1 MFVSLQFKLELKK
14 EDKEKLIR
22 LMRKQSS
29 AIRVAYNMLKE
40 LEKEKTKNPHAQIYH
55 RLRQLFPELPTK
67 YIDSAI
73 YKAKQYPTDK
83 PVVFGS
89 KKLFEKLCKN
99 HLTGKTREELK
110 KQWRELRQGTLISI
124 GSRHEAVKGNL
135 LLRFMELDGKLHLRI
150 TTGNREFIYA
160 KVLREP
166 SNSKDKWLTF
176 MAMLLESWQT
186 QNYFA
191 YTVELKLRDGETY
204 GSVSFELPT
213 PEVKYTKEN
222 GVIAI
227 DTNASPIHLAIA
239 EVSKTGELLSYQ
251 TISLHHLLG
260 LSQNSKDHQ
269 EWILAHQLLDLA
281 IQKGKAIAVEN
292 LKKLKKGMRG
302 DGKATL
308 RKRLHQ
314 WNAKKFLQ
322 KLKRVAMLKGVEVI
336 EVNPAYTSV
345 IGMLKYAPQL
355 SIDKD
360 IAGAYV
366 IGRRALGFKE
376 DTPENYEK
384 LLKDRTYL
392 EFALK
397 RYEEREKE
405 LRELLEK
412 ETNQYKRN
420 ALKSELRS
428 VENSKKLLT
437 HLVQSLQ
444 SESSSCE
451 GTYGRNPEQGRVT
464 KTTLQ
469 SAWQVLK
476 VALLF
481 PILGKVLPRDLSPLK
496 PVLVEG
502 VWDRVRSRLV
512 PLEAGGTVP
521 TRDFQNSLKD
531 DKAQVSKRARAFLSL
546 SMPSFIISSERQ

>member
-1 MFVSLQFKLELKK
+1 MFVSLQFKLELKR
-14 EDKEKLIR
+14 EDREKLIK

-29 AIRVAYNMLKE
+29 AIRTAYNMLKK
-40 LEKEKTKNPHAQIYH
+40 LEKEKTKNPHSQIYH
-55 RLRQLFPELPTK
+55 RLRQLFPDLPTK

-83 PVVFGS
+83 PVVFGG
-89 KKLFEKLCKN
+89 KRLFEKLCKN
-99 HLTGKTREELK
+99 HLTGKVREGLK
-110 KQWRELRQGTLISI
+110 KQWKEQRQGTLISI
-124 GSRHEAVKGNL
+124 GSKADKGNRL
-135 LLRFMELDGKLHLRI
+135 TRFEDLNGQLHLRI
-150 TTGNREFIYA
+150 NTGNRQFIYA
-160 KVLREP
+160 RVLREP
-166 SNSKDKWLTF
+166 SNSKDKWITF

-186 QNYFA
+186 KNYFA
-191 YTVELKLRDGETY
+191 YTVELKLRDGEVY
-204 GSVSFELPT
+204 GSVSFEIPT
-213 PEVKYTKEN
+213 PEVRYTKEN

-251 TISLHHLLG
+251 TINLHHLIG

-281 IQKGKAIAVEN
+281 IQKGKGIAVEN

-308 RKRLHQ
+308 RKILRN

-322 KLKRVAMLKGVEVI
+322 KLKRVAMLKGVEVV

-376 DTPENYEK
+376 DMPENYER
-384 LLKDRTYL
+384 LLKDKVYL

-397 RYEEREKE
+397 RYEDREKE
-405 LRELLEK
+405 LTELIEK
-412 ETNQYKRN
+412 EGNQYKRN
-420 ALKSELRS
+420 ALESEAKT
-428 VENSKKLLT
+428 VKNAKELLT
-437 HLVQSLQ
+437 HLIQSLQ
-444 SESSSCE
+444 SEPSSCE
-451 GTYGRNPEQGRVT
+451 GANGRNPEQGRVA

-496 PVLVEG
+496 PLLVEG

-512 PLEAGGTVP
+512 PLEAEGTVLMK
-521 TRDFQNSLKD
+521 DF
-531 DKAQVSKRARAFLSL
+531 
-546 SMPSFIISSERQ
+546 

>member
-1 MFVSLQFKLELKK
+1 MFVSLQFKLELKR
-14 EDKEKLIR
+14 EDEEILIKL
-22 LMRKQSS
+22 MCKQSS
-29 AIRVAYNMLKE
+29 AIRTAYNMLKE
-40 LEKEKTKNPHAQIYH
+40 LEKEKAKKPHAQIYQ
-55 RLRQLFPELPTK
+55 RLRKLFPELPTK

-83 PVVFGS
+83 SVVFGGRR
-89 KKLFEKLCKN
+89 LFEKLCKN
-99 HLTGKTREELK
+99 HLSGKAREKLK
-110 KQWRELRQGTLISI
+110 GQWREIRQGTLISI
-124 GSRHEAVKGNL
+124 GSKADKGNRL
-135 LLRFMELDGKLHLRI
+135 ARFEDLNGQLCLRI

-186 QNYFA
+186 QSYFP
-191 YTVELKLRDGETY
+191 YTVELKLRDGEVY
-204 GSVSFELPT
+204 GSVSFEIPT
-213 PEVKYTKEN
+213 PEIKYTKEN

-227 DTNASPIHLAIA
+227 DTNASPIHLAIV

-251 TISLHHLLG
+251 AISLHHLLG

-269 EWILAHQLLDLA
+269 EWILAHQIVDLA
-281 IQKGKAIAVEN
+281 IQKGKAIAIEN
-292 LKKLKKGMRG
+292 LKKLKKGTRG
-302 DGKATL
+302 DGKTKL
-308 RKRLHQ
+308 RKILHN

-322 KLKRVAMLKGVEVI
+322 KLKRVAMLKGVEMI
-336 EVNPAYTSV
+336 EVNPAYTSI

-376 DTPENYEK
+376 DMLENYER
-384 LLKDRTYL
+384 LLKDKAYL

-405 LRELLEK
+405 LTELVEK
-412 ETNQYKRN
+412 ETNEYKRN
-420 ALKSELRS
+420 ALENELRN
-428 VENSKKLLT
+428 VEYAKKLLT
-437 HLVQSLQ
+437 NLLQSLQ
-444 SESSSCE
+444 GEPSGCE
-451 GTYGRNPEQGRVT
+451 GAYGRNPEQGRVA

-481 PILGKVLPRDLSPLK
+481 PILGRILPRDLSPLK

-512 PLEAGGTVP
+512 PLEAGGAS
-521 TRDFQNSLKD
+521 R
-531 DKAQVSKRARAFLSL
+531 
-546 SMPSFIISSERQ
+546 

>member
-14 EDKEKLIR
+14 EDKEKLIK

-40 LEKEKTKNPHAQIYH
+40 LEKEKAKNPNAQIYH

-83 PVVFGS
+83 PVVFGGRR
-89 KKLFEKLCKN
+89 LFEKLCKN
-99 HLTGKTREELK
+99 HLTGKVREKLK

-124 GSRHEAVKGNL
+124 GSKADKGNRL
-135 LLRFMELDGKLHLRI
+135 TRFEDLNGQLHLRI

-160 KVLREP
+160 RVLREP

-186 QNYFA
+186 KNYFA
-191 YTVELKLRDGETY
+191 YTVELKLREGEVY
-204 GSVSFELPT
+204 GSVSFEIPT
-213 PEVKYTKEN
+213 PKVKYTKEN

-260 LSQNSKDHQ
+260 LSQNNKDHQ
-269 EWILAHQLLDLA
+269 EWILAHQIVDLA
-281 IQKGKAIAVEN
+281 IEKGKAIAVEN
-292 LKKLKKGMRG
+292 LKKLKRGMRG
-302 DGKATL
+302 DGKAEL

-314 WNAKKFLQ
+314 GNTKKFLQ

-336 EVNPAYTSV
+336 EVNPAYTSI

-384 LLKDRTYL
+384 LLKDKAYL
-392 EFALK
+392 EFALRK
-397 RYEEREKE
+397 YEEREKE
-405 LRELLEK
+405 LIELIATESN
-412 ETNQYKRN
+412 EYKRN
-420 ALKSELRS
+420 ALESELRS
-428 VENSKKLLT
+428 VEYAKNVLVNLL
-437 HLVQSLQ
+437 QSLQ
-444 SESSSCE
+444 SEPSSCE
-451 GTYGRNPEQGRVT
+451 GAYGRNPEQGRVA

-469 SAWQVLK
+469 SAWRVLK

-521 TRDFQNSLKD
+521 IRDF
-531 DKAQVSKRARAFLSL
+531 
-546 SMPSFIISSERQ
+546 

>member
-1 MFVSLQFKLELKK
+1 MFVSLQFKLELKREYK
-14 EDKEKLIR
+14 QKLIK
-22 LMRKQSS
+22 LMLKQSS

-40 LEKEKTKNPHAQIYH
+40 LEKEKTRNPHAQIYQ
-55 RLRQLFPELPTK
+55 RLRQLFPELPTR

-73 YKAKQYPTDK
+73 YKAKQYPKDK
-83 PVVFGS
+83 PVVFGGRR
-89 KKLFEKLCKN
+89 LFEKLCKN
-99 HLTGKTREELK
+99 HLTGKARERLK

-124 GSRHEAVKGNL
+124 GSKSDRGNRL
-135 LLRFMELDGKLHLRI
+135 MRFEDLNGQLCLRI

-166 SNSKDKWLTF
+166 SNSKDKWITF
-176 MAMLLESWQT
+176 MLMLLESWQN
-186 QNYFA
+186 QRYFA
-191 YTVELKLRDGETY
+191 YTVELKLREGEVY
-204 GSVSFELPT
+204 GSVSFEIPA
-213 PEVKYTKEN
+213 PEVRYTKEN

-251 TISLHHLLG
+251 TISLHHFLK

-269 EWILAHQLLDLA
+269 EWILAHQIVDLA
-281 IQKGKAIAVEN
+281 IQRNKAIAIEN
-292 LKKLKKGMRG
+292 LKKLKRGMRG
-302 DGKATL
+302 DGKAEL

-322 KLKRVAMLKGVEVI
+322 KLKRVAMLKGVEIV
-336 EVNPAYTSV
+336 EVNPAYTSI

-355 SIDKD
+355 NIDKD

-376 DTPENYEK
+376 DMPENYEK
-384 LLKDRTYL
+384 LLKDKAYL

-397 RYEEREKE
+397 KYEEREKE
-405 LRELLEK
+405 LRELIEK
-412 ETNQYKRN
+412 ETNEYKRN
-420 ALKSELRS
+420 ALESELRS
-428 VENSKKLLT
+428 VEYAKKLLT
-437 HLVQSLQ
+437 NLIQSLQ

-451 GTYGRNPEQGRVT
+451 GANGRNPEQGRGNLASSV
-464 KTTLQ
+464 
-469 SAWQVLK
+469 AWQVLR

-502 VWDRVRSRLV
+502 VWDRVRHSNGLV

-521 TRDFQNSLKD
+521 IRDF
-531 DKAQVSKRARAFLSL
+531 
-546 SMPSFIISSERQ
+546 

>member
-1 MFVSLQFKLELKK
+1 MFVSLQLKLELKK
-14 EDKEKLIR
+14 EDKEKLIK

-29 AIRVAYNMLKE
+29 AIHVAYNMLKE
-40 LEKEKTKNPHAQIYH
+40 LEKEKTRNPHTQIYQ

-67 YIDSAI
+67 YVDSAI

-83 PVVFGS
+83 PVVFGGRR
-89 KKLFEKLCKN
+89 LFKKLCKN
-99 HLTGKTREELK
+99 HLTGKVREGLK
-110 KQWRELRQGTLISI
+110 KQWKEQRQGTLISI
-124 GSRHEAVKGNL
+124 GSKADKGNRL
-135 LLRFMELDGKLHLRI
+135 TRFEDLNGQLCLRI

-186 QNYFA
+186 QGYFP
-191 YTVELKLRDGETY
+191 YKVELKLRNGEIY
-204 GSVSFELPT
+204 GSVSFEIPT
-213 PEVKYTKEN
+213 PEVRYTKDN

-251 TISLHHLLG
+251 TISLHQLLG

-269 EWILAHQLLDLA
+269 EWILAHQIADLA
-281 IQKGKAIAVEN
+281 IQKNKAIAIEN
-292 LKKLKKGMRG
+292 LKKLRKGMRG
-302 DGKATL
+302 DGKAEL
-308 RKRLHQ
+308 RKRLHN

-322 KLKRVAMLKGVEVI
+322 KLKRVAMLKGVEVV
-336 EVNPAYTSV
+336 EVNPAYTSA

-355 SIDKD
+355 NIDKD

-397 RYEEREKE
+397 RYEEREKKLTE
-405 LRELLEK
+405 LVEK
-412 ETNQYKRN
+412 ETNEYKRN

-428 VENSKKLLT
+428 VEDAKKLLT
-437 HLVQSLQ
+437 NLIQSLQ
-444 SESSSCE
+444 SEPSSCE
-451 GTYGRNPEQGRVT
+451 GANGRNPKQGRGSIASS
-464 KTTLQ
+464 
-469 SAWQVLK
+469 SAWLVLR

-496 PVLVEG
+496 PLLVEG
-502 VWDRVRSRLV
+502 VWDRVRSRLA
-512 PLEAGGTVP
+512 PLEVGGAS
-521 TRDFQNSLKD
+521 R
-531 DKAQVSKRARAFLSL
+531 
-546 SMPSFIISSERQ
+546 

>member
-1 MFVSLQFKLELKK
+1 MFVSLQFKLELKR
-14 EDKEKLIR
+14 EDKQKLIK
-22 LMRKQSS
+22 LMHKQSS

-40 LEKEKTKNPHAQIYH
+40 LEKEKTRNPHAQIYQ

-83 PVVFGS
+83 PVVFGG
-89 KKLFEKLCKN
+89 KRLFEKLCKN
-99 HLTGKTREELK
+99 HLSGKAREKLK
-110 KQWRELRQGTLISI
+110 NQWRELRQGTLISI
-124 GSRHEAVKGNL
+124 GSKAGKGNRL
-135 LLRFMELDGKLHLRI
+135 MRFEDLNGQLCLRI
-150 TTGNREFIYA
+150 STGNREFIYA

-186 QNYFA
+186 KNYFA
-191 YTVELKLRDGETY
+191 YTVELKLRDGEVY
-204 GSVSFELPT
+204 GSVSFEIPK

-251 TISLHHLLG
+251 TINLHHLLG
-260 LSQNSKDHQ
+260 LSKNGKDHQ
-269 EWILAHQLLDLA
+269 EWILAHKIVDLA
-281 IQKGKAIAVEN
+281 IQKGKAIAMEN

-308 RKRLHQ
+308 RRRLHN

-355 SIDKD
+355 NIDKD

-366 IGRRALGFKE
+366 IGRRALGFRE
-376 DTPENYEK
+376 DMPENYER
-384 LLKDRTYL
+384 LLKDKAYL
-392 EFALK
+392 EFVLK

-405 LRELLEK
+405 LKELLEK
-412 ETNQYKRN
+412 ETNEYKRN

-428 VENSKKLLT
+428 VEDAKELLA
-437 HLVQSLQ
+437 HLIQSLQ

-451 GTYGRNPEQGRVT
+451 GAYGRNPEQGRGI
-464 KTTLQ
+464 KASS

-481 PILGKVLPRDLSPLK
+481 PILGRVLPRDLSPLN
-496 PVLVEG
+496 PILVEG
-502 VWDRVRSRLV
+502 AWDRVRSRLV
-512 PLEAGGTVP
+512 PLEAGGTVLMK
-521 TRDFQNSLKD
+521 DF
-531 DKAQVSKRARAFLSL
+531 
-546 SMPSFIISSERQ
+546 

>member
-1 MFVSLQFKLELKK
+1 MFVSLQFKLELRK
-14 EDKEKLIR
+14 EDKEKLIK

-29 AIRVAYNMLKE
+29 AIRIAYDMLRE
-40 LEKEKTKNPHAQIYH
+40 LEKEKTRNPHAQIYH
-55 RLRQLFPELPTK
+55 RLRQLFPELPTR

-83 PVVFGS
+83 LVVFGG
-89 KKLFEKLCKN
+89 KRLFEKLCKN
-99 HLTGKTREELK
+99 HLTGKAREGLK
-110 KQWRELRQGTLISI
+110 KQWREQRQGTLISI
-124 GSRHEAVKGNL
+124 GSKSDKGNRL
-135 LLRFMELDGKLHLRI
+135 TRFEDINEQLYLRI

-166 SNSKDKWLTF
+166 SNSKDKWITF
-176 MAMLLESWQT
+176 IAMLLESWQT
-186 QNYFA
+186 QSYFP
-191 YTVELKLRDGETY
+191 YTVELKLRNGGVY

-213 PEVKYTKEN
+213 PKVRYTKEN

-251 TISLHHLLG
+251 TINLYHLLG
-260 LSQNSKDHQ
+260 LSQNSKDYQ
-269 EWILAHQLLDLA
+269 EWILAHQLLNLA

-292 LKKLKKGMRG
+292 LKKLRKGKRG
-302 DGKATL
+302 DGKAEL
-308 RKRLHQ
+308 RKRLHH

-322 KLKRVAMLKGVEVI
+322 KLKRVAMLKGVEIV
-336 EVNPAYTSV
+336 EVHPAYTSV
-345 IGMLKYAPQL
+345 IGMLKYAPQFN
-355 SIDKD
+355 IDKD

-376 DTPENYEK
+376 YTPENYER
-384 LLKDRTYL
+384 LLKDKAYL

-405 LRELLEK
+405 LKELLEK
-412 ETNQYKRN
+412 ETNEYKRN
-420 ALKSELRS
+420 ALKSELKN
-428 VENSKKLLT
+428 VQNGKNLLVN
-437 HLVQSLQ
+437 LIQSLQ
-444 SESSSCE
+444 SEPSSCE
-451 GTYGRNPEQGRVT
+451 GAYGRNPEQGRVA

-469 SAWQVLK
+469 STWQVLR

-481 PILGKVLPRDLSPLK
+481 PILGRVLPRDLSPLK
-496 PVLVEG
+496 PLLVEG

-521 TRDFQNSLKD
+521 IREF
-531 DKAQVSKRARAFLSL
+531 
-546 SMPSFIISSERQ
+546 

>member
-1 MFVSLQFKLELKK
+1 MFVSLQFKLEPKK
-14 EDKEKLIR
+14 EDKEKLIK
-22 LMRKQSS
+22 LMRNQSS

-40 LEKEKTKNPHAQIYH
+40 LEKEETKNPHAQVYQ

-83 PVVFGS
+83 PVVFGGRR
-89 KKLFEKLCKN
+89 LFEKLCKN
-99 HLTGKTREELK
+99 HLTGKLRERLK
-110 KQWRELRQGTLISI
+110 KQWKELRQGTLISI
-124 GSRHEAVKGNL
+124 GSKTDKGNRL
-135 LLRFMELDGKLHLRI
+135 TRFEDLNGQLYIRI

-166 SNSKDKWLTF
+166 SNSKDKWITF
-176 MAMLLESWQT
+176 TAMLLESWQT
-186 QNYFA
+186 QSYFP
-191 YTVELKLRDGETY
+191 YTVELKLRDGEVY
-204 GSVSFELPT
+204 GNVSFEIPT
-213 PEVKYTKEN
+213 PEVRYTKEN
-222 GVIAI
+222 GVLAI
-227 DTNASPIHLAIA
+227 DINASPIHLAIA

-269 EWILAHQLLDLA
+269 EWILAHQIVDIA
-281 IQKGKAIAVEN
+281 IQKGKAIAIEN

-302 DGKATL
+302 DGKAKL

-322 KLKRVAMLKGVEVI
+322 KLKRVAMLKGVEIV
-336 EVNPAYTSV
+336 EVHPAYTSV

-355 SIDKD
+355 NIDKD

-366 IGRRALGFKE
+366 IGRRALGFRE
-376 DTPENYEK
+376 DTPENYER
-384 LLKDRTYL
+384 LLKDKAYL

-405 LRELLEK
+405 LTELIEK
-412 ETNQYKRN
+412 ESNEYKRN
-420 ALKSELRS
+420 ALESELNN
-428 VENSKKLLT
+428 VEKAKKILT
-437 HLVQSLQ
+437 HLIQSLQ
-444 SESSSCE
+444 SEPSGCE
-451 GTYGRNPEQGRVT
+451 GAYGRNPEQGETKKVSQIAWRV
-464 KTTLQ
+464 LR
-469 SAWQVLK
+469 

-481 PILGKVLPRDLSPLK
+481 PVLGRVLPRDLSPLK
-496 PVLVEG
+496 PVLVKG

-512 PLEAGGTVP
+512 PLGAGGTVP
-521 TRDFQNSLKD
+521 IRDF
-531 DKAQVSKRARAFLSL
+531 
-546 SMPSFIISSERQ
+546 

>member
-1 MFVSLQFKLELKK
+1 MLVSLQFKLELKK
-14 EDKEKLIR
+14 EDKEKLIQ

-40 LEKEKTKNPHAQIYH
+40 LEKEKTKNPRAQIYQ
-55 RLRQLFPELPTK
+55 RLRQLFPDLPTK

-73 YKAKQYPTDK
+73 YKAKQYPADK
-83 PVVFGS
+83 PVVFGG
-89 KKLFEKLCKN
+89 KRLFEKLCKN
-99 HLTGKTREELK
+99 HLTGKVRERLK

-124 GSRHEAVKGNL
+124 GSKADKGNRL
-135 LLRFMELDGKLHLRI
+135 IRFEDLNGQLYLRI

-166 SNSKDKWLTF
+166 SNSKDKWITF
-176 MAMLLESWQT
+176 MLMLLESWQT
-186 QNYFA
+186 KNYFA
-191 YTVELKLRDGETY
+191 YTVELKLKNGEVY
-204 GSVSFELPT
+204 GNVSFELPT
-213 PEVKYTKEN
+213 PKVKYTKEN

-227 DTNASPIHLAIA
+227 DVNASPIHLAVA
-239 EVSKTGELLSYQ
+239 EVSKTGELLNYK

-269 EWILAHQLLDLA
+269 EWILAHKLIDLA
-281 IQKGKAIAVEN
+281 IQKGKAIAIEN

-302 DGKATL
+302 DGKAEL
-308 RKRLHQ
+308 RKRLHK

-345 IGMLKYAPQL
+345 IGVLKYAPQL
-355 SIDKD
+355 NIDKD

-366 IGRRALGFKE
+366 IGRRALGFEE
-376 DTPENYEK
+376 DAPENYEK
-384 LLKDRTYL
+384 LLKDKAYL

-405 LRELLEK
+405 LTELIDK
-412 ETNQYKRN
+412 ETNEYKRN
-420 ALKSELRS
+420 VLESELRS
-428 VENSKKLLT
+428 VEDARKLLAN
-437 HLVQSLQ
+437 LIQSLQ
-444 SESSSCE
+444 SEPSSCK
-451 GTYGRNPEQGRVT
+451 GANGRNPEQGRVA

-469 SAWQVLK
+469 SAWQVLR

-496 PVLVEG
+496 PLLVEG

-512 PLEAGGTVP
+512 PLEAGGTS
-521 TRDFQNSLKD
+521 R
-531 DKAQVSKRARAFLSL
+531 
-546 SMPSFIISSERQ
+546 

>member
-14 EDKEKLIR
+14 EDKEKLIK

-29 AIRVAYNMLKE
+29 AIRVVYNMLKE
-40 LEKEKTKNPHAQIYH
+40 LEKEKTRNPHAQIYH

-83 PVVFGS
+83 PVVFGGRR
-89 KKLFEKLCKN
+89 LFEKLCKN
-99 HLTGKTREELK
+99 HLTGKLRERLK

-124 GSRHEAVKGNL
+124 GSKSDRGNRL
-135 LLRFMELDGKLHLRI
+135 TRFEDLNGQLHLRI

-166 SNSKDKWLTF
+166 SNSKDKWITF

-191 YTVELKLRDGETY
+191 YTVELKLREGEVY
-204 GSVSFELPT
+204 GSVSFEIPA
-213 PEVKYTKEN
+213 PEVRYTKEN

-227 DTNASPIHLAIA
+227 DTNASPIHLAIV

-251 TISLHHLLG
+251 IISLHHFLK

-269 EWILAHQLLDLA
+269 EWILAHQIIDLA
-281 IQKGKAIAVEN
+281 IQINKAIGIEN
-292 LKKLKKGMRG
+292 LKKLKRGMRG
-302 DGKATL
+302 DGRAKL

-322 KLKRVAMLKGVEVI
+322 KLKRVAMIKGVEVI

-355 SIDKD
+355 NIDKD

-376 DTPENYEK
+376 DMPENYER
-384 LLKDRTYL
+384 LLKDKAYL

-405 LRELLEK
+405 LRELIEK
-412 ETNQYKRN
+412 EGNQYKRN
-420 ALKSELRS
+420 ALEIEAKT
-428 VENSKKLLT
+428 VENARKLLT
-437 HLVQSLQ
+437 NFIQSLQ
-444 SESSSCE
+444 SEPNSCE
-451 GTYGRNPEQGRVT
+451 GAYGRNSEQGRVA

-521 TRDFQNSLKD
+521 IRDF
-531 DKAQVSKRARAFLSL
+531 
-546 SMPSFIISSERQ
+546 

>member
-1 MFVSLQFKLELKK
+1 MFVSLQFKLELKR
-14 EDKEKLIR
+14 EDREKLIK

-29 AIRVAYNMLKE
+29 AIRMAYNMLKE
-40 LEKEKTKNPHAQIYH
+40 LEKGKTKNPYIQIYH
-55 RLRQLFPELPTK
+55 RLRQLFPELPTR

-73 YKAKQYPTDK
+73 YKAKQYPTCK
-83 PVVFGS
+83 PVVFGG
-89 KKLFEKLCKN
+89 KRLFEKLCKN
-99 HLTGKTREELK
+99 HLTGKVRERLK
-110 KQWRELRQGTLISI
+110 KQWKELRQGTLVSI
-124 GSRHEAVKGNL
+124 GSKSDRGNRL
-135 LLRFMELDGKLHLRI
+135 TRFEDLNGQLHLRI

-186 QNYFA
+186 QSYFP
-191 YTVELKLRDGETY
+191 YTVELKLRDGEVY
-204 GSVSFELPT
+204 GSVSFEIPT
-213 PEVKYTKEN
+213 PEVRYTKEN

-251 TISLHHLLG
+251 TISLHHLLE
-260 LSQNSKDHQ
+260 LSQSSKDHQ

-281 IQKGKAIAVEN
+281 IQRNKAITVEN
-292 LKKLKKGMRG
+292 LKKLKRGMRG

-308 RKRLHQ
+308 RKILHQ

-322 KLKRVAMLKGVEVI
+322 KLKRVAVLKGVEVI

-360 IAGAYV
+360 VAGAYV
-366 IGRRALGFKE
+366 IGRRALGFRE
-376 DTPENYEK
+376 DMPENYER
-384 LLKDRTYL
+384 LLKDKAYL

-397 RYEEREKE
+397 KYEEREKE
-405 LRELLEK
+405 LRELLEE

-420 ALKSELRS
+420 ALESELNN
-428 VENSKKLLT
+428 VEKAKKVLT
-437 HLVQSLQ
+437 NFIQSLQ
-444 SESSSCE
+444 SEPSSCE
-451 GTYGRNPEQGRVT
+451 GAYGRNPEQGRGNLASSV
-464 KTTLQ
+464 
-469 SAWQVLK
+469 AWQVLK

-481 PILGKVLPRDLSPLK
+481 PILGRVLPRDLSPLK
-496 PVLVEG
+496 PILVEG

-512 PLEAGGTVP
+512 PLSAGGTVP
-521 TRDFQNSLKD
+521 IRDF
-531 DKAQVSKRARAFLSL
+531 
-546 SMPSFIISSERQ
+546 

>member
-1 MFVSLQFKLELKK
+1 LGQKS
-14 EDKEKLIR
+14 D
-22 LMRKQSS
+22 
-29 AIRVAYNMLKE
+29 
-40 LEKEKTKNPHAQIYH
+40 
-55 RLRQLFPELPTK
+55 
-67 YIDSAI
+67 
-73 YKAKQYPTDK
+73 
-83 PVVFGS
+83 
-89 KKLFEKLCKN
+89 
-99 HLTGKTREELK
+99 
-110 KQWRELRQGTLISI
+110 
-124 GSRHEAVKGNL
+124 KGNRL
-135 LLRFMELDGKLHLRI
+135 TRFEDLSGQLHLRI

-176 MAMLLESWQT
+176 MTMLLESWQT
-186 QNYFA
+186 QSYFP
-191 YTVELKLRDGETY
+191 YTVELKLRNEEVY
-204 GSVSFELPT
+204 GSVSFEIPT

-269 EWILAHQLLDLA
+269 EWILAHQIVDLT

-292 LKKLKKGMRG
+292 LKKLKKGKRR
-302 DGKATL
+302 DGKAEL
-308 RKRLHQ
+308 RKGLHQ

-355 SIDKD
+355 NIDKD

-376 DTPENYEK
+376 DMPENYEK
-384 LLKDRTYL
+384 LLKDKAYL

-405 LRELLEK
+405 LRELLEE

-420 ALKSELRS
+420 ALESELRN
-428 VENSKKLLT
+428 VENARKLLANFI
-437 HLVQSLQ
+437 QSLQ
-444 SESSSCE
+444 GEPSGCE
-451 GTYGRNPEQGRVT
+451 GANGRNPEQGET
-464 KTTLQ
+464 KKVSQ

-496 PVLVEG
+496 PVLVER

-512 PLEAGGTVP
+512 PLEAGGTISI
-521 TRDFQNSLKD
+521 RDF
-531 DKAQVSKRARAFLSL
+531 
-546 SMPSFIISSERQ
+546 

>member
-1 MFVSLQFKLELKK
+1 MFVSLQFKLELKREGK
-14 EDKEKLIR
+14 EELIQ

-40 LEKEKTKNPHAQIYH
+40 LEKEETKNPHAQIYH
-55 RLRQLFPELPTK
+55 RLRQLFPDLPTK

-83 PVVFGS
+83 PVVFGGRR
-89 KKLFEKLCKN
+89 LFEKLCKN
-99 HLTGKTREELK
+99 HLTGKLRERLK
-110 KQWRELRQGTLISI
+110 KQWRELRQGTLVSI
-124 GSRHEAVKGNL
+124 GSKSDKGNRL
-135 LLRFMELDGKLHLRI
+135 TRFEDLNRRLCLRI

-166 SNSKDKWLTF
+166 SNSKDKWIAF

-186 QNYFA
+186 QSYFP
-191 YTVELKLRDGETY
+191 YTVELKLRNGEIY
-204 GSVSFELPT
+204 GSVSFEIPK

-227 DTNASPIHLAIA
+227 DANASPIHLAIA

-251 TISLHHLLG
+251 TISLHHFLE

-269 EWILAHQLLDLA
+269 EWILAHQIVDLA
-281 IQKGKAIAVEN
+281 IEKGKAIAVEN
-292 LKKLKKGMRG
+292 LKKLRKGKRG

-308 RKRLHQ
+308 RKILHN

-336 EVNPAYTSV
+336 EVNPAYTSI

-376 DTPENYEK
+376 DTPENYER
-384 LLKDRTYL
+384 LLKDKVYL
-392 EFALK
+392 GFALK

-405 LRELLEK
+405 LRELIEK
-412 ETNQYKRN
+412 ETNKYKRN
-420 ALKSELRS
+420 ALESELRN
-428 VENSKKLLT
+428 VEYARKLLT
-437 HLVQSLQ
+437 NLVRSLQ

-451 GTYGRNPEQGRVT
+451 GANGRNPEQGRVA

-469 SAWQVLK
+469 SAWQVLR

-481 PILGKVLPRDLSPLK
+481 PVLGKVLPRDLSPLK

-502 VWDRVRSRLV
+502 AWDRVRKGLA

-521 TRDFQNSLKD
+521 TRDF
-531 DKAQVSKRARAFLSL
+531 
-546 SMPSFIISSERQ
+546 

>member
-1 MFVSLQFKLELKK
+1 MFISLQFNLELKK
-14 EDKEKLIR
+14 KDREKLIK

-29 AIRVAYNMLKE
+29 AIRTAYNMLRE
-40 LEKEKTKNPHAQIYH
+40 LEKEKTKNPHAQIYQ

-83 PVVFGS
+83 PVVFGG
-89 KKLFEKLCKN
+89 KRLFEKFCKN
-99 HLTGKTREELK
+99 HLTGKLRERLK
-110 KQWRELRQGTLISI
+110 KQWRELRQGTLVSI
-124 GSRHEAVKGNL
+124 GSKADKGNRL
-135 LLRFMELDGKLHLRI
+135 MRFEDLNGQLCLRI

-176 MAMLLESWQT
+176 MAVLLESWQT

-191 YTVELKLRDGETY
+191 YTVELKLKEGEVY
-204 GSVSFELPT
+204 GSVSFEIPT

-251 TISLHHLLG
+251 TINLHHLLG
-260 LSQNSKDHQ
+260 LSKNSKDHQ
-269 EWILAHQLLDLA
+269 EWILAHQIVDLA
-281 IQKGKAIAVEN
+281 IQRNKAIAIEN
-292 LKKLKKGMRG
+292 LKKLKKGVRG

-308 RKRLHQ
+308 RKRLHH

-322 KLKRVAMLKGVEVI
+322 KLKRVAMLKGVEVV

-366 IGRRALGFKE
+366 IGRRALGLKE
-376 DTPENYEK
+376 DMPENYEK
-384 LLKDRTYL
+384 LLKDKTYL

-412 ETNQYKRN
+412 ETNEYKRN
-420 ALKSELRS
+420 ALESELRS
-428 VENSKKLLT
+428 VEYARKLLAN
-437 HLVQSLQ
+437 LLQSLQ

-451 GTYGRNPEQGRVT
+451 GANGRNPEQGRVA

-502 VWDRVRSRLV
+502 VWDRVRSRSA
-512 PLEAGGTVP
+512 PLEVGGAS
-521 TRDFQNSLKD
+521 R
-531 DKAQVSKRARAFLSL
+531 
-546 SMPSFIISSERQ
+546 

>member
-1 MFVSLQFKLELKK
+1 MFVSLQFKLELRK
-14 EDKEKLIR
+14 EAKEKLIK
-22 LMRKQSS
+22 LMREQSS

-40 LEKEKTKNPHAQIYH
+40 LEKEKTRNPHVQIYQ
-55 RLRQLFPELPTK
+55 RLRQLFPELPTR

-83 PVVFGS
+83 PVVFGG
-89 KKLFEKLCKN
+89 KRLFEKLCKN
-99 HLTGKTREELK
+99 HLSGKAREKLK
-110 KQWRELRQGTLISI
+110 KQWKEQRQGTLISV
-124 GSRHEAVKGNL
+124 GSKADKGNRL
-135 LLRFMELDGKLHLRI
+135 MRFEDLNGQLCLRI
-150 TTGNREFIYA
+150 TTGNREFIYS

-176 MAMLLESWQT
+176 MTMLLESWQT
-186 QNYFA
+186 QSYFP
-191 YTVELKLRDGETY
+191 YTVELKLRDGEVY
-204 GSVSFELPT
+204 GSVSFEIPT

-239 EVSKTGELLSYQ
+239 EVSKTGELLSYK

-260 LSQNSKDHQ
+260 LSQNSKEHQ
-269 EWILAHQLLDLA
+269 EWILAHQIVDLA
-281 IQKGKAIAVEN
+281 IEKGKAIAVEN
-292 LKKLKKGMRG
+292 LKKLKKGTRG
-302 DGKATL
+302 DGKAEL
-308 RKRLHQ
+308 RKRLHN

-322 KLKRVAMLKGVEVI
+322 KLKRVAMLKGVEVV
-336 EVNPAYTSV
+336 EVNPAYTSI

-355 SIDKD
+355 NIDKD

-376 DTPENYEK
+376 DMPENYEK
-384 LLKDRTYL
+384 LLKDRAYL

-397 RYEEREKE
+397 RYEEREEE
-405 LRELLEK
+405 LRELIER
-412 ETNQYKRN
+412 ESNEYKRN
-420 ALKSELRS
+420 ALKSKLKN
-428 VENSKKLLT
+428 VQNAKKLLT
-437 HLVQSLQ
+437 NLLQSLQ

-451 GTYGRNPEQGRVT
+451 GANGRNPEQGRGNLASSV
-464 KTTLQ
+464 
-469 SAWQVLK
+469 AWQVLK

-481 PILGKVLPRDLSPLK
+481 PILGKVLPGDLSPLK

-502 VWDRVRSRLV
+502 VWDRVRKGLV

-521 TRDFQNSLKD
+521 Q
-531 DKAQVSKRARAFLSL
+531 
-546 SMPSFIISSERQ
+546 